1 MTFLNSIRAAAI
13 AVGALY
19 VGAAATASAQECQN
33 APTGT
38 RLTIVIDDVRDTKGE
53 MSASVYPGDPSQFLR
68 KNGALKVWY
77 APVRMP
83 STDMCIW
90 IPGPGTYAVAV
101 YQDWNMN
108 HKFDHNILRGIEPFG
123 FSDNPSILFSQP
135 PFERA
140 KFRVTSAETT
150 IHIRL
155 NHK

>member
-1 MTFLNSIRAAAI
+1 MTLLTVFRAGAIAAGAALCGLSTAAA
-13 AVGALY
+13 
-19 VGAAATASAQECQN
+19 AQECEN

-38 RLTIVIDDVRDTKGE
+38 RLTIVIDDVRDARGE
-53 MSASVYPGDPSQFLR
+53 MSASVYPGDPTQFLH
-68 KNGALKVWY
+68 KNGAIKVWY

-83 STDMCIW
+83 STTMCIW

-108 HKFDHNILRGIEPFG
+108 HRFDHNILKGIEPFG

-135 PFERA
+135 SFDKA
-140 KFRVTSAETT
+140 KFRVGAAETT
-150 IHIRL
+150 IHVRL